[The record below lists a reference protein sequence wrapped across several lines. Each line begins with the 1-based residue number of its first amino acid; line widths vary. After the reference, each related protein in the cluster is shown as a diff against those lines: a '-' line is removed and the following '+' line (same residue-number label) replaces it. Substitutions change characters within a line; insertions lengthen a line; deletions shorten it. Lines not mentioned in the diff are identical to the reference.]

1 METLIVQPKNKKQLV
16 AIEAVLNV
24 LNVTFRKESNYN
36 TEFADEIKKGE
47 EDVKNGRVTRI
58 KDVQNIWESIL

>member
-36 TEFADEIKKGE
+36 AEFADEIKKGE
-47 EDVKNGRVTRI
+47 EDVKNGRVIRI